1 MPTIKRR
8 TVLAAVG
15 EIATPLT
22 GSQYEYL
29 PFPARIELA
38 VLADVGDTV
47 FATFFSGTDVLLENA
62 QLDEKAVLDPI
73 QYPWDY
79 DVEDVAAAGERL
91 GLTLTNSG
99 IVNAIVRTRLRI
111 TPL

>member
-1 MPTIKRR
+1 MPTIKR
-8 TVLAAVG
+8 VSDLPAIG
-15 EIATPLT
+15 DIATPLS

-38 VLADVGDTV
+38 ILADPGDIVT
-47 FATFFSGTDVLLENA
+47 ATFFSGTDVLLENSP
-62 QLDEKAVLDPI
+62 LDEKSAAEPI

-79 DVEDVAAAGERL
+79 DIEDVAAAGERL
-91 GLTLTNSG
+91 GLTLTSQSLL
-99 IVNAIVRTRLRI
+99 ARVRTVLRI

>member
-8 TVLAAVG
+8 SVLVLVG
-15 EIATPLT
+15 DVATPLS

-38 VLADVGDTV
+38 VLADAGDV
-47 FATFFSGTDVLLENA
+47 VVATFFSGTDVLLENSQVDQKPLA
-62 QLDEKAVLDPI
+62 EPI

-79 DVEDVAAAGERL
+79 DIEDVAAAGERL
-91 GLTLTNSG
+91 GLTLTAQSAAA
-99 IVNAIVRTRLRI
+99 VVRTVLRI

>member
-1 MPTIKRR
+1 MPTIKKRVSFVGG
-8 TVLAAVG
+8 VLEAN
-15 EIATPLT
+15 PLS

-38 VLADVGDTV
+38 LRCDPGDVVT
-47 FATFFSGTDVLLENA
+47 ATFFSGTDVLLENSPV
-62 QLDEKAVLDPI
+62 DEKDNTEPI

-79 DVEDVAAAGERL
+79 DIEDVAAAGERL
-91 GLTLTNSG
+91 GLTLVGENND
-99 IVNAIVRTRLRI
+99 VCRVVLRI